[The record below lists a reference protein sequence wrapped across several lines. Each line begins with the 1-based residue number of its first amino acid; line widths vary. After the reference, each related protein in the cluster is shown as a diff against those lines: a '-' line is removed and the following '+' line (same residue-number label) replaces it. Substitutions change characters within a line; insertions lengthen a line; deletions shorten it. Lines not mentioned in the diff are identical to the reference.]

1 MSTLYNNNALM
12 LGALQTL
19 FDAQFERDAKILGAD
34 RYKVLWNAVK
44 DELTHY
50 FGMYDYREHKPTDIT
65 VGMSIEFTIDGM
77 TYTLEYGMVGNITVP
92 ILGVSNDNLNYKWLP
107 KDKSMECDQLIQ
119 FNVNVCIKPAVKP
132 ITINFI
138 VPNES
143 DDEIEEEWVQEQSD
157 TVVE

>member
-1 MSTLYNNNALM
+1 MLMVDNTNALM
-12 LGALQTL
+12 LGSLQIL
-19 FDAQFERDAKILGAD
+19 FDAQFERDVRILGAD

-44 DELTHY
+44 DDLKHY
-50 FGMYDYREHKPTDIT
+50 FGMYDYSAYKPTDIT
-65 VGMSIEFTIDGM
+65 VGMDIECTIDEM

-107 KDKSMECDQLIQ
+107 KDKAMECSQLIQ
-119 FNVNVCIKPAVKP
+119 FNVSVYIKPAVKP